1 MLYDDATQRRY
12 LYYMQTLSTSEK
24 LEKLEHLLR
33 SQVVAKA
40 IQDNLGL
47 SPAEIEA
54 ITTKLKT
61 LWMARTPEDKA
72 SFLAKVDQILRSTSS
87 VP

>member
-1 MLYDDATQRRY
+1 
-12 LYYMQTLSTSEK
+12 MQTLSTSEK
-24 LEKLEHLLR
+24 LEKLDHLLR

-40 IQDNLGL
+40 IQENLGL

-54 ITTKLKT
+54 ITTKLKA

-72 SFLAKVDQILRSTSS
+72 SFLAKLDQIFKTC
-87 VP
+87 